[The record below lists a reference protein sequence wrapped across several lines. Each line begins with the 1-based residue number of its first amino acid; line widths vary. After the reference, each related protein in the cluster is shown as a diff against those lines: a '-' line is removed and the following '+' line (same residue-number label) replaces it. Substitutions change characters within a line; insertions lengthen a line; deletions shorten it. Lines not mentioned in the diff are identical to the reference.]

1 MNICISNDKYEI
13 IVLDY
18 NLLCII
24 VIDVLKRLMN
34 FWGCMGVVSILG
46 VDVFG
51 VKWLLVYDV
60 KMLKYLFFL
69 I

>member
-18 NLLCII
+18 NFI